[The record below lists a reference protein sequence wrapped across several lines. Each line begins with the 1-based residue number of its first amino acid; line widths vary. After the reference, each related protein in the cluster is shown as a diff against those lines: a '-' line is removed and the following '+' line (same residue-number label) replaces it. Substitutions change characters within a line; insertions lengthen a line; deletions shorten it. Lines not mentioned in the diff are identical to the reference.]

1 MTGSVDG
8 HVRTYDLR
16 KGELRADYLGRESI
30 ISYSLILSRFHCL
43 KSVCSL
49 NSIPCN
55 ADPVTSIVP
64 TQDAQTVLA
73 ATLDSHI
80 RLMDLTTGKMLNDF
94 QAHRNDS
101 YRCRAC
107 FGHGEASVVCGDE
120 NGQVWACDLLD
131 VSGCILEGLQLMG
144 NVQASVL
151 MPNPPPKV
159 HDKVVSWVEHHPV
172 EAGEMVTASADG
184 TVKVWRHS

>member
-1 MTGSVDG
+1 M
-8 HVRTYDLR
+8 
-16 KGELRADYLGRESI
+16 
-30 ISYSLILSRFHCL
+30 
-43 KSVCSL
+43 
-49 NSIPCN
+49 
-55 ADPVTSIVP
+55 
-64 TQDAQTVLA
+64 
-73 ATLDSHI
+73 
-80 RLMDLTTGKMLNDF
+80 
-94 QAHRNDS
+94 
-101 YRCRAC
+101 
-107 FGHGEASVVCGDE
+107 VCGDE
-120 NGQVWACDLLD
+120 NGQVWAWDLLD